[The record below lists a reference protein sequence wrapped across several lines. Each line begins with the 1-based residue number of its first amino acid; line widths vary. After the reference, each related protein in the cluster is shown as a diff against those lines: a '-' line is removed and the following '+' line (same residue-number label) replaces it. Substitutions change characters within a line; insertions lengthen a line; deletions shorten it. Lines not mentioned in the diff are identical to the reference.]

1 MPKTNMKKAKLTFYK
16 APHIPEDTVKHR
28 YQMFETTL
36 SGGLSQKS
44 SMLKTNH
51 KPAES
56 VTDEAQ
62 QDTATSAP
70 LFDRDEAPNSEI
82 DPLLDAAYLEHLE
95 ETGSDGIFRRVRAQG
110 VRLQIHVL
118 YPLSASIFTI

>member
-1 MPKTNMKKAKLTFYK
+1 MPKTYQKKAKLTFYK

-28 YQMFETTL
+28 YQMFETTPL
-36 SGGLSQKS
+36 GGLSQKS

-51 KPAES
+51 RPAES

-62 QDTATSAP
+62 QDTAASIP
-70 LFDRDEAPNSEI
+70 LLDGDEASNSEV

-95 ETGSDGIFRRVRAQG
+95 ETGSDAIFRRVWAQG

-118 YPLSASIFTI
+118 YPLSASSI